1 MSKSDFSSDDE
12 CDIEYQCN
20 SELENMFPITYFDVN
35 TKSNR
40 KCSMFLLGDTISN
53 HTRIAIK
60 QTVSSLKALEEYL
73 TKSESEGKFHDIS
86 PKMLDSLFQS
96 QKASSQLFNNC
107 MKLIDEIN
115 TNF

>member
-20 SELENMFPITYFDVN
+20 SKLENMFPITSFDVN

-40 KCSMFLLGDTISN
+40 KCSMFLFGDTISN
-53 HTRIAIK
+53 HTRISIK

-73 TKSESEGKFHDIS
+73 TKSANEGKFHNIS
-86 PKMLDSLFQS
+86 PKMLDSLSES
-96 QKASSQLFNNC
+96 QEASSQLFNNC
-107 MKLIDEIN
+107 MTLIDKIN